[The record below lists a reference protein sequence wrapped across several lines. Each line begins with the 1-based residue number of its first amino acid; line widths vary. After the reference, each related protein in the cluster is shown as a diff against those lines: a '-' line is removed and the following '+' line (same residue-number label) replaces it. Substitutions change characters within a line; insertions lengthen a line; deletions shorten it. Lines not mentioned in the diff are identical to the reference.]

1 MDIITVK
8 CTLSLNESGLDAI
21 TFTFEDIPFVIYS
34 HDLYE
39 DGVDDHELQE
49 LKVHVNDDHTICSV
63 YDLKIFDRR
72 RTGRFAAITTEKHES
87 SYDRTERIKRELV
100 NPDLKL
106 SAPRNIFMKFIKDT
120 NASLNRAELQ
130 RLYPEAFMQY
140 ISEGEI
146 PESNPVSMIY
156 EKKRMMFPSSHGGSK
171 KRTMRKSYRRTKTRP
186 RKTKTRPRKTKTR
199 PRKTKTIAKFKF

>member
-8 CTLSLNESGLDAI
+8 CTISLNESGLDPI
-21 TFTFEDIPFVIYS
+21 TFTFEDIPFVIDS
-34 HDLYE
+34 RDLYE
-39 DGVDDHELQE
+39 DGVVDHELQE
-49 LKVHVNDDHTICSV
+49 LKVHVNDDHIICSV
-63 YDLKIFDRR
+63 YDLKIFERTRR
-72 RTGRFAAITTEKHES
+72 FEAIITEKYES

-120 NASLNRAELQ
+120 DASINRAELQ

-140 ISEGEI
+140 SSEGEI

-156 EKKRMMFPSSHGGSK
+156 EKKRMMFPSSHGGNK

-186 RKTKTRPRKTKTR
+186 RKTKTRPRKTKT
-199 PRKTKTIAKFKF
+199 IAKFKF